1 MKKVL
6 LAIFTVATFS
16 ALSFAATLD
25 QSDERKSYL
34 EKSLT
39 VLKEANP
46 DLIVLAPYVSC
57 NTPSGSALFIPKS
70 GITQPY
76 TGWTRYMSQPVFER
90 GEPQNNNK
98 LLCFQAFRLT
108 ERQDTEAAQNV
119 RGFSIAFVEEKIK
132 EFEAE
137 LAQYTTT

>member
-6 LAIFTVATFS
+6 LAIFAVTTFS

-46 DLIVLAPYVSC
+46 DLIVLAPYISY
-57 NTPSGSALFIPKS
+57 NTPSGAALFIPKS
-70 GITQPY
+70 GIAQAY
-76 TGWTRYMSQPVFER
+76 TGWTRYMSQPIFER

-98 LLCFQAFRLT
+98 LFASKRF
-108 ERQDTEAAQNV
+108 A
-119 RGFSIAFVEEKIK
+119 
-132 EFEAE
+132 
-137 LAQYTTT
+137 